1 MHVLKFFKFGGC
13 QSHARRPGRLHT
25 HTRPTMD
32 RSALESMSKEELIK
46 MLLAQ
51 KGGEAASTEPEPV
64 KEEEPAEPDIE
75 MEPSLPLSHPDEVK
89 KQMLAIKENTCS
101 NWQQPNIEGSPELF
115 EMLADSLPHNTRL
128 QYLSMHRLSI
138 DDSVMAMLFP
148 TTTKLSTVQYLA
160 LSYNQITDVGITA
173 LCDMILAGGLEKLEV
188 LGLTNNKLENPLCFV
203 EVLRKGW
210 CPNLR
215 QIYFKGNALSDEC
228 EAALE
233 AANVKRTA
241 RMGQLGTVTL
251 YFNIKANLVPPP
263 EPDVSDGQN
272 GNGEGVGQ
280 PASA

>member
-1 MHVLKFFKFGGC
+1 
-13 QSHARRPGRLHT
+13 
-25 HTRPTMD
+25 MD
-32 RSALESMSKEELIK
+32 RTALEGMSKEELIK

-64 KEEEPAEPDIE
+64 QEEEPETPEIE

-89 KQMLAIKENTCS
+89 KQMLAIKENTVS
-101 NWQQPNIEGSPELF
+101 NWQQPAIEGSPELF
-115 EMLADSLPHNTRL
+115 EMLADALPHNTRL
-128 QYLSMHRLSI
+128 QYLSMHRLDI

-148 TTTKLSTVQYLA
+148 ITTKLPAVQYLA

-173 LCDMILAGGLEKLEV
+173 LCNMILAGGLEKLEV

-215 QIYFKGNALSDEC
+215 QIYFKGNALTDEC

-251 YFNIKANLVPPP
+251 YFNVKANLVPPP
-263 EPDVSDGQN
+263 EPEEKKN